1 MIDYSIY
8 LSVSTFSYL
17 LLLIYNKDIVIAN
30 ADTNTVPMNA
40 KLNPLYLRQNL
51 MYLCLSISLY
61 G

>member
-8 LSVSTFSYL
+8 LSATTFSYL

-51 MYLCLSISLY
+51 MYLC
-61 G
+61 